1 MCCLGK
7 NLEKHHHEAK
17 GTSYY
22 CKNKEKVHGD
32 VNIVETLNV
41 ATTWMKQPHGS
52 RVTKKEKKK
61 EKIQECS
68 IWVQAKAVV
77 DSVGATSKKIF

>member
-41 ATTWMKQPHGS
+41 ATTW
-52 RVTKKEKKK
+52 TK
-61 EKIQECS
+61 
-68 IWVQAKAVV
+68 
-77 DSVGATSKKIF
+77 